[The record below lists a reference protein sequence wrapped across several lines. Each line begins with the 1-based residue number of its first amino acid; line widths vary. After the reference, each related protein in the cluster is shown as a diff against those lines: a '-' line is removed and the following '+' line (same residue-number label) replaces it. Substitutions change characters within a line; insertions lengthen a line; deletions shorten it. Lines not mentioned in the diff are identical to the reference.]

1 MARRFWE
8 EKDNHLH
15 KACLPTFYNNFEI
28 TSVAFMRL
36 PEVRKWHSRVSEEPP
51 FGVFRRRWGDA
62 GVKFLTMA
70 MFAEEREIVRTE
82 VKGYEHPCGAPL

>member
-1 MARRFWE
+1 M
-8 EKDNHLH
+8 
-15 KACLPTFYNNFEI
+15 PQFYATLVGEYFGVL
-28 TSVAFMRL
+28 TLRL
-36 PEVRKWHSRVSEEPP
+36 SQP

-62 GVKFLTMA
+62 GVRFLTMA

>member
-15 KACLPTFYNNFEI
+15 KACLPTFYNNFEV

-36 PEVRKWHSRVSEEPP
+36 PEVRKWHSRVSEEEVRR
-51 FGVFRRRWGDA
+51 FDASILCYTCGGIFWCSYTSLVAAVRGVPEKVG
-62 GVKFLTMA
+62 
-70 MFAEEREIVRTE
+70 
-82 VKGYEHPCGAPL
+82 